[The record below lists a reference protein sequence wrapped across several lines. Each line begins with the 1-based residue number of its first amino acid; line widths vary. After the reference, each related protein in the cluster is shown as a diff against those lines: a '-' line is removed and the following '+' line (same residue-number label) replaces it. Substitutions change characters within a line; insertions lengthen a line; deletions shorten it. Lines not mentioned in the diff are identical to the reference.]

1 MSNPTPDAERDGFV
15 FDSDSDEWVRREDIV
30 KLLKEWDRIVY
41 SQYRQAWTL
50 CELARFK
57 SDRYRLEEI
66 RKAGEVAGWLL
77 QDLDY
82 EEKENGKNEG

>member
-30 KLLKEWDRIVY
+30 KLLKEWDRIVC
-41 SQYRQAWTL
+41 SQYRSMGG
-50 CELARFK
+50 FK

-66 RKAGEVAGWLL
+66 RKAGEVAGWFL

-82 EEKENGKNEG
+82 EEKENGTHEG